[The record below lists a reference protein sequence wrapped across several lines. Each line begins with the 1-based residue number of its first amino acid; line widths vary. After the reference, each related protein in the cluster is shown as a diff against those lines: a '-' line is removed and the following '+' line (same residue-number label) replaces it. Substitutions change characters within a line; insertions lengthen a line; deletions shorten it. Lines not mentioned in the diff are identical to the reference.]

1 MTTEH
6 VSRFHCIKVGAMM
19 AFVWG
24 VVVAVLHG
32 TDIVRTIDIERPLHV
47 LFLIG
52 SLAIV
57 AVGFPAFRD
66 DQLRN
71 PSSLFFLTV
80 GIVLMAAVA
89 AVIAFLIIMILLSGW
104 HMPSHN

>member
-1 MTTEH
+1 MTTEQF
-6 VSRFHCIKVGAMM
+6 SRSRCMKVGAMM
-19 AFVWG
+19 ACVWG
-24 VVVAVLHG
+24 VLVGVLHG
-32 TDIVRTIDIERPLHV
+32 TDIIRTIDIERPLHV

-57 AVGFPAFRD
+57 AVGFPAFRNE
-66 DQLRN
+66 QLRN
-71 PSSLFFLTV
+71 QSSLFFLTV